1 VFDFNG
7 RFWQSAAGQNQ
18 LIVKVKKTFIAHPWL
33 SLLAVLWLSLI
44 IIVGGT
50 ELPAL
55 LTQYGGFLLLGIVGA
70 VFANATGA
78 GGGVVFVPFFQQL
91 AFSPE
96 AVIATS
102 FAIQCCGM
110 TAGAIS
116 WLQFYRHIK
125 SQQPDWLLLPAVLS
139 RCIPFGLAGLWLAQ
153 YGFDYLVPHLSFSA
167 VSSQLH
173 IGFGAFSILLAL
185 AIMASS
191 KRLSSP
197 QGRSQLTAADKNWLA
212 VISFVGGIITAYLS
226 VGIGELVAVYLIV
239 RRFDVTLAIG
249 AAVIISAVTV
259 WGAVGYGALVSTA
272 VNWYVVL
279 FAGAGA
285 VIGGRLARYVVLFFS
300 PRQVKLFFALWVL
313 LLGILSI
320 V

>member
-1 VFDFNG
+1 M
-7 RFWQSAAGQNQ
+7 
-18 LIVKVKKTFIAHPWL
+18 KKTFISHPWL
-33 SLLAVLWLSLI
+33 SLLAVLWLSLVLI
-44 IIVGGT
+44 AGGNALT
-50 ELPAL
+50 AL
-55 LTQYGGFLLLGIVGA
+55 LTQYGGFLLLGVIGA

-91 AFSPE
+91 AFTPQ

-110 TAGAIS
+110 TAGALS
-116 WLQFYRHIK
+116 WLQFYRHVK
-125 SQQPDWLLLPAVLS
+125 SQQPDWQLLPAVLS

-153 YGFDYLVPHLSFSA
+153 YGFDHILPHLSFSA

-173 IGFGAFSILLAL
+173 IGFGLFSILLAL
-185 AIMASS
+185 AIMVSS
-191 KRLSSP
+191 KRLSSS
-197 QGRSQLTAADKNWLA
+197 QVRSLLTTNDKYWLG
-212 VISFVGGIITAYLS
+212 VISFLGGMVTAYLS

-239 RRFDVTLAIG
+239 RRYDVTMAIG
-249 AAVIISAVTV
+249 SAVIISAVTV
-259 WGAVGYGALVSTA
+259 WGAIVHAAVVTEA
-272 VNWYVVL
+272 VNWFVVL

-300 PRQVKLFFALWVL
+300 PRQVKLFFAIWVL

-320 V
+320 L

>member
-1 VFDFNG
+1 M
-7 RFWQSAAGQNQ
+7 
-18 LIVKVKKTFIAHPWL
+18 KKTFLAHPWL
-33 SLLAVLWLSLI
+33 SLLAILWLSLI
-44 IIVGGT
+44 IIAGGT

-102 FAIQCCGM
+102 FTIQCCGM

-125 SQQPDWLLLPAVLS
+125 SQQPDWLLLPVVLS

-153 YGFDYLVPHLSFSA
+153 YGFDYLMPHLSFSA
-167 VSSQLH
+167 VSSKLH

-191 KRLSSP
+191 KRVSSA
-197 QGRSQLTAADKNWLA
+197 QGRSQLTLKDSYWLA
-212 VISFVGGIITAYLS
+212 VISFLGGVITAYLS
-226 VGIGELVAVYLIV
+226 VGIGELVAVFLIV

-259 WGAVGYGALVSTA
+259 WGAVGYGALVSEA
-272 VNWYVVL
+272 VIWHVVL

-313 LLGILSI
+313 LLGILS
-320 V
+320 VV

>member
-1 VFDFNG
+1 M
-7 RFWQSAAGQNQ
+7 
-18 LIVKVKKTFIAHPWL
+18 
-33 SLLAVLWLSLI
+33 
-44 IIVGGT
+44 
-50 ELPAL
+50 
-55 LTQYGGFLLLGIVGA
+55 
-70 VFANATGA
+70 
-78 GGGVVFVPFFQQL
+78 FVPFFQQL

-125 SQQPDWLLLPAVLS
+125 SQQPDWLLLPVVLS

-153 YGFDYLVPHLSFSA
+153 YGFDYLMPHLSFSA
-167 VSSQLH
+167 VSSKLH

-191 KRLSSP
+191 KRVSSA
-197 QGRSQLTAADKNWLA
+197 QGRSQLTLKDSYWLA
-212 VISFVGGIITAYLS
+212 VISFLGGVITAYLS
-226 VGIGELVAVYLIV
+226 VGIGELVAVFLIV

-259 WGAVGYGALVSTA
+259 WGAVGYGALVSEA
-272 VNWYVVL
+272 VIWHVVL

-313 LLGILSI
+313 LLGILS
-320 V
+320 VV